1 MVTSENSQP
10 PIPTR
15 SSYYSSI
22 VDQPFS
28 PYFLHNGQNEII
40 QRLTEIKMP
49 NIFPLYFLHNGE
61 ISGTILVLQLLST
74 INQPTWSRLM
84 TKNKLGFVDESNAKS
99 SDPDSPLFQVWWNE
113 IYSD

>member
-49 NIFPLYFLHNGE
+49 YSLKFFRSIFFTME
-61 ISGTILVLQLLST
+61 KILELF
-74 INQPTWSRLM
+74 WSC
-84 TKNKLGFVDESNAKS
+84 NC
-99 SDPDSPLFQVWWNE
+99 FQQ
-113 IYSD
+113 